1 MRIAMIIVRT
11 LVGLLFLFASTT
23 YFLMVMGVFPTPP
36 MEGTVKT
43 FNEGLAAS
51 GYFFTLLKIT
61 EFVCAILLLTGR
73 FVPLALVILSPIIIN
88 IFMVH
93 VFVDRSMPGP
103 VISSFLVLANIFLA
117 YCYRDAFK
125 PLLTSKYEPMR

>member
-1 MRIAMIIVRT
+1 MKIAMIIVRT
-11 LVGLLFLFASTT
+11 LMGLLFLFASVT
-23 YFLMVMGVFPTPP
+23 YFMMVMGMFPMPP
-36 MEGTVKT
+36 VEGAVKT

-73 FVPLALVILSPIIIN
+73 FVPLALVILSPIVIN

-93 VFVDRSMPGP
+93 FFLDRSMPGP
-103 VISSFLVLANIFLA
+103 VISIFLVAATIFLA

-125 PLLTSKYEPMR
+125 PLLKANYEPLR